1 MLTTESTASNAVSP
15 ITIELGP
22 IAARVS
28 RSLHGE
34 VPMDRIETLLRQLLD
49 EEFSEARVTA
59 FLPIFLHRVAV
70 ESLRREVH

>member
-1 MLTTESTASNAVSP
+1 MPTPDRSLPGEAPP
-15 ITIELGP
+15 ITVELGP

-28 RSLHGE
+28 RSLGGE
-34 VPMDRIETLLRQLLD
+34 VPMDRIEALLRHLLD

-70 ESLRREVH
+70 ESLRRDTH